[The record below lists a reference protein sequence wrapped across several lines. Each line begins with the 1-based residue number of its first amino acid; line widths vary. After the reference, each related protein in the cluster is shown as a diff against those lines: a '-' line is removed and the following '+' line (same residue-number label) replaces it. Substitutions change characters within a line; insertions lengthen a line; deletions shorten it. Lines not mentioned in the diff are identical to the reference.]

1 MKIKINKKEK
11 FYVYIKNRKTFG
23 ITQEGMKTTL
33 LCSLISATL
42 TIQPALGAKMEV
54 TLSKGNPAEI
64 SENIIGADGVRHP
77 PGNDDGE
84 AGEDALIVNV
94 VPGSLQDEN
103 ILTINSGTRISGG
116 EGGWAGDDDVTKM
129 GSAGA
134 WAAQLLLEIILLLL
148 IMVIFPVVRVV
159 GEVMVMAGAMEVKRV
174 PLFPEMILPLRTTE
188 ALRVAMAE
196 CLEPVV
202 MAMRVVV

>member
-1 MKIKINKKEK
+1 MKIKINKKER
-11 FYVYIKNRKTFG
+11 FNVYINNRKTFG
-23 ITQEGMKTTL
+23 VTQEGMKTTL

-54 TLSKGNPAEI
+54 TLSEGNPAEI
-64 SENIIGADGVRHP
+64 SENIIGADGAYRM
-77 PGNDDGE
+77 PGSDDGE

-103 ILTINSGTRISGG
+103 ILTINSGTSISGG
-116 EGGWAGDDDVTKM
+116 EGGWAGDDDHTKM
-129 GSAGA
+129 GSAGGQGGTA
-134 WAAQLLLEIILLLL
+134 ITGNNFTLVNSGDISGGKGG
-148 IMVIFPVVRVV
+148 
-159 GEVMVMAGAMEVKRV
+159 GEVMVMAGAMEVKQV

-188 ALRVAMAE
+188 ALQVAMAV

-202 MAMRVVV
+202 MAMRAVV